1 MGEILAPVERRAK
14 RLQLLAAQF
23 VIQLGWIAA
32 LHASERSFRKCSLDL
47 HDSLCFGHGGFWL
60 IAPPLEHP
68 LDVDQIFLPHLL
80 RFIVIFQ
87 AVVAI
92 PHSYPSLVCRSNNLS

>member
-1 MGEILAPVERRAK
+1 MGEILAPVERRAE
-14 RLQLLAAQF
+14 RLQFLPAQF

-47 HDSLCFGHGGFWL
+47 HHSLCVDRSGFRL
-60 IAPPLEHP
+60 VAQQLEHL
-68 LDVDQIFLPHLL
+68 LDVDQIFLPQLL

-87 AVVAI
+87 VVVAI
-92 PHSYPSLVCRSNNLS
+92 RQS